1 MDDSFGKIT
10 SGLAAQDNL
19 VLKTI
24 AFVRNSLPDWRDDPN
39 RPREQSEKKLN
50 LQLVKF
56 LGSQARD
63 DFPMICFNH
72 EEYQWGQRSVDISA
86 SPIEQVVIN
95 ATTYTIY
102 NPLLVLECKRLPAP
116 SKACVIEYV
125 TGLDQKT
132 GGIQRFKL
140 GLHGSNLDIVVL
152 IGYLQKDSATHWHK
166 KINSWVSQLC
176 SGIIKDVC
184 NWNADEFLESFKE
197 DPSKSISSCRS
208 IHSRI
213 ESNSTK
219 VEIHHLWIRMN

>member
-1 MDDSFGKIT
+1 MDDSLGKIT
-10 SGLAAQDNL
+10 SGLAQDNL

-24 AFVRNSLPDWRDDPN
+24 AFVYNSLPGWRDDPN

-50 LQLVKF
+50 LQLVKL
-56 LGSQARD
+56 LGSQARN

-72 EEYQWGQRSVDISA
+72 EEYQHGTRSIDISA
-86 SPIEQVVIN
+86 SPVKQIVIN
-95 ATTYTIY
+95 ATSYTVY
-102 NPLLVLECKRLPAP
+102 DPFLVLECKRLPADR
-116 SKACVIEYV
+116 KAREIEYV
-125 TGLDQKT
+125 TGLKEKT

-140 GLHGSNLDIVVL
+140 GLHGSKLDIVVM
-152 IGYLQKDSATHWHK
+152 IGYLQKDSTIYWYK
-166 KINSWVSQLC
+166 KINSWISQLC

-184 NWNADEFLESFKE
+184 NWNTDELLESFKE

-219 VEIHHLWIRMN
+219 VEIYHLWIMMN